1 MEFKMNAQKK
11 GILSLDFG
19 NLWIRTPAVGT
30 RKAANSR
37 LKQDAWGGF
46 TQVIY

>member
-1 MEFKMNAQKK
+1 MNAQKK

-19 NLWIRTPAVGT
+19 NLWIRTAAVGT
-30 RKAANSR
+30 CKAANSQ

-46 TQVIY
+46 MQLID